1 MKNLGGLR
9 RRLSYANVIATLAL
23 FFAVGG
29 GVAVAAPKSFAHAGS
44 TKLDTYL
51 KLASTSVPA
60 ASHTEVGVACNA
72 GDKAL
77 GGGFILGSVDMRI
90 LSSHPSDGGIHEG
103 TTGWTVRAGNAD
115 IFTRHELYV
124 RVLCADN
131 RP

>member
-1 MKNLGGLR
+1 MKKVAGLR

-29 GVAVAAPKSFAHAGS
+29 GVAVAAPHAGS

-51 KLASTSVPA
+51 KSASTSIGAVRQGQ
-60 ASHTEVGVACNA
+60 VGVACDA

-77 GGGFILGSVDMRI
+77 GGGFILSSTDMRV
-90 LSSHPSDGGIHEG
+90 LQSFPSDGGPFEG
-103 TTGWTVRAGNAD
+103 TTGWTVLAGNSD
-115 IFTRHELYV
+115 LFSSHELGV

-131 RP
+131 KP